1 MRTMICCGSAADKGA
16 FRTVQCGKFATDE
29 RGAAVGQA
37 TRLRRQAARAGL
49 GQERVKGH
57 VCVMTLGYSRR
68 AWVEG
73 YERKQMGALLAAHE
87 RAFRALRRSPGGLFV
102 RPHTHG
108 GQT

>member
-1 MRTMICCGSAADKGA
+1 MKNAVQPLRMGAPAASLTQIR
-16 FRTVQCGKFATDE
+16 FETE
-29 RGAAVGQA
+29 PGQ
-37 TRLRRQAARAGL
+37 QAQVDWGEVRVRL